1 MSRSIAAAGRFL
13 AGEDGASMVEYGLMV
28 ALIATFCVA
37 VITLVGSNIQ
47 TKFDSVSDAV
57 SIDSV
62 STNAGN

>member
-1 MSRSIAAAGRFL
+1 MTRSIAAAGRFL
-13 AGEDGASMVEYGLMV
+13 AGEDGASMLEYGLMV

-47 TKFDSVSDAV
+47 AKFDSVSNAA

-62 STNAGN
+62 SSSAGN